1 MRSTGKKRGRKIK
14 MIISKEKKLLDS
26 KKTAGF
32 ILKPNASTIKSTYFE
47 IKEIFKKYDIEVLLE
62 SNSAHAL
69 DIEGGIRFE
78 ELCQKSDFLVTLGGD
93 GTLIS
98 VARRGFKYNKA
109 VLGINLGNLGFLTDV
124 MPNELDMFLTDFI
137 NDRYRI
143 DQRMMIT
150 AIINGSEIV
159 AFNDVVIS
167 RAEVTGMIKLDA
179 MINGKLFNKYNGDGL
194 IISTPTGST
203 AYNLSCNGP
212 VVYPLTDA
220 FIVTPISAHSLTQ
233 RPLVLPVEFKIN
245 FKNTHNENAVVIIDG
260 HDTYKL
266 KPDDTVTIQIAS
278 AKAQLI
284 HRLERNY
291 FDVLNKKLRWG
302 AN

>member
-1 MRSTGKKRGRKIK
+1 
-14 MIISKEKKLLDS
+14 MIVIRNNKLLDS

-32 ILKPNASTIKSTYFE
+32 ILKPNASDIKDIYKDIKSTFE
-47 IKEIFKKYDIEVLLE
+47 KFGINVLLE
-62 SNSAHAL
+62 LDSAQKLGLKDGLAF
-69 DIEGGIRFE
+69 D
-78 ELCQKSDFLVTLGGD
+78 ELCEQSDFLVTLGGD

-98 VARRGFKYNKA
+98 VARRGFEYQKA
-109 VLGINLGNLGFLTDV
+109 VMGINLGTLGFLTDV
-124 MPNELDMFLTDFI
+124 MPNEIETFLSKFMEDK
-137 NDRYRI
+137 YRI
-143 DQRMMIT
+143 DHRMVIQ
-150 AIINGSEIV
+150 ASINGEDVV

-167 RAEVTGMIKLDA
+167 RESVTGMISLDA
-179 MINGKLFNKYNGDGL
+179 KVNDILFNKYTGDGL

-233 RPLVLPVEFKIN
+233 RPLVLPAEFKIT
-245 FKNTHNENAVVIIDG
+245 FKNKNKENAVIIIDG
-260 HDTYKL
+260 HDTYEL
-266 KPDDTVTIQIAS
+266 KPNDTFSMKIADS
-278 AKAQLI
+278 KAKLI

-291 FDVLNKKLRWG
+291 FEVLNKKLNWG